1 MLQPAEVL
9 LSNTR
14 QCLRRS
20 VPSLESEV
28 IAGRW
33 DAPRAHRVL
42 DLSERGMRVAAGT
55 RLSRDENVV
64 LSFVPPGWWLHG
76 EITVF
81 AKVVRETE
89 RHDAGP
95 ATMGFEFLDLPKGA
109 AEELARCLRG
119 LPPPLPRSRPKPRKE
134 LVWVDVLVT
143 YTEDLGD
150 RVNTFEV
157 SERIAG
163 FEDGSIEVAPLGGL
177 VTGGHAPYAWRH
189 TVG

>member
-14 QCLRRS
+14 ETVRRAT
-20 VPSLESEV
+20 PPQLQSEV

-33 DAPRAHRVL
+33 DAPRAHRVI
-42 DLSERGMRVAAGT
+42 DLSERGMRVASGT
-55 RLSRDENVV
+55 RLARGEHVV

-76 EITVF
+76 ELTVF

-89 RHDAGP
+89 RDGHGP
-95 ATMGFEFLDLPKGA
+95 ATMGFEFLDLPRGA
-109 AEELARCLRG
+109 EAELRRCLRG
-119 LPPPLPRSRPKPRKE
+119 LPPPLPRVRPRPRRE
-134 LVWVDVLVT
+134 LVWIDVLVT

-157 SERIAG
+157 SERMAG
-163 FEDGSIEVAPLGGL
+163 FDPEAIEVAPLGGL
-177 VTGGHAPYAWRH
+177 VTGGRAAYAWRH
-189 TVG
+189 SI